1 MSDIQK
7 LRFYTDESG
16 TPYEDGE
23 NPFPR
28 TKEDDDFD
36 QMMIEKYNQERKEMH
51 EKTKTMVEAAIPE
64 LRKFSMN
71 VYKLKSSD
79 WRTPQEIAELE
90 GFELDKLP

>member
-36 QMMIEKYNQERKEMH
+36 QMMIEKYNLVLKEEEDERN
-51 EKTKTMVEAAIPE
+51 I
-64 LRKFSMN
+64 
-71 VYKLKSSD
+71 
-79 WRTPQEIAELE
+79 EI
-90 GFELDKLP
+90 DKLSLEESLFLREHNYYL

>member
-36 QMMIEKYNQERKEMH
+36 QMMIEKYNLVLKEEEDQRNNEMLQHITNKLGFDIRSYNLLDENEAHERDDM
-51 EKTKTMVEAAIPE
+51 PNP
-64 LRKFSMN
+64 F
-71 VYKLKSSD
+71 
-79 WRTPQEIAELE
+79 
-90 GFELDKLP
+90 DKLS

>member
-36 QMMIEKYNQERKEMH
+36 QMMIEKYNLVLKEA
-51 EKTKTMVEAAIPE
+51 EDQ
-64 LRKFSMN
+64 RN
-71 VYKLKSSD
+71 N
-79 WRTPQEIAELE
+79 EI
-90 GFELDKLP
+90 DKLSLEELLFLREHNYYL

>member
-1 MSDIQK
+1 MYHGLVLIFWRYIVMSDIQK

-36 QMMIEKYNQERKEMH
+36 QMMIEKYNLVLKE
-51 EKTKTMVEAAIPE
+51 EEDQ
-64 LRKFSMN
+64 RN
-71 VYKLKSSD
+71 N
-79 WRTPQEIAELE
+79 EI
-90 GFELDKLP
+90 DKLSLEELLFLREHNYYL